1 MAPKVAGSNP
11 ASYPIMLFQLFYK
24 YNLFYTKIINTA
36 SARSVNFL
44 SNSQILL
51 RYFQLNEF
59 LWQEGLLIDF
69 LQKKIIDN
77 WIRRFLISSAYLFNE
92 RFLFDKIVKFYLDLI
107 IWPLHHSS
115 IFEFNNVSNTL
126 FIILFIFVLF
136 LFSLIY
142 LYVFLLLF

>member
-1 MAPKVAGSNP
+1 
-11 ASYPIMLFQLFYK
+11 MLFQLFYK